1 MFILLFDYF
10 KVPTTLQPTV
20 LSWGIYGAVIMR
32 GIMILLG
39 SKMLEK
45 ARSVLLVFA
54 GVLVVSGVKLL
65 REGTEEGGE
74 DLEENGIM
82 KIANWIVP
90 SR

>member
-1 MFILLFDYF
+1 
-10 KVPTTLQPTV
+10 
-20 LSWGIYGAVIMR
+20 
-32 GIMILLG
+32 
-39 SKMLEK
+39 MLEK

-54 GVLVVSGVKLL
+54 GFLVVSGVKLL